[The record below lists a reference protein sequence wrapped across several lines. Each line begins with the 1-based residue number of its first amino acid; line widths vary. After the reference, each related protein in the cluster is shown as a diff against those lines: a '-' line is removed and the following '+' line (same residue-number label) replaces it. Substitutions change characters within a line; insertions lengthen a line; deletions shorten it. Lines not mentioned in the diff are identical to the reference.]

1 MSVAWAQKSLLVLV
15 SIPIQDQEQCQRAWL
30 EDLWFYGFF
39 KECINEVDSA
49 DCLQKF
55 YMFLPKN
62 GFLMKASFRLSK
74 SLIQFRVEVTLV
86 YISSEISLSLSC
98 IC

>member
-49 DCLQKF
+49 DCQTAYRNSTCFCLKMAF
-55 YMFLPKN
+55 
-62 GFLMKASFRLSK
+62 
-74 SLIQFRVEVTLV
+74 
-86 YISSEISLSLSC
+86 
-98 IC
+98 